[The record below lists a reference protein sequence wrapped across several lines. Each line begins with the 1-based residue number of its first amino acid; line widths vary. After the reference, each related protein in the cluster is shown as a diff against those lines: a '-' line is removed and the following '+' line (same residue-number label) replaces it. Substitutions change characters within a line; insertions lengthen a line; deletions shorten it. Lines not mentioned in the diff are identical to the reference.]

1 MYQDQEQANEQA
13 LANPQVGDYWHEMF
27 CPYFII
33 VNVEGDQYRVL
44 SCMGGPNSVTRKHE
58 IYAKKDLGAEGWC
71 FDYSKSM
78 LVDRA
83 WIEKAVKYD
92 SIDGFVADV
101 VQSAK
106 TETIVQEW
114 RTWKQKELRKQIQ
127 SLESEWETFTG
138 WRYLKEEIN
147 E

>member
-1 MYQDQEQANEQA
+1 MYEEQEQANEQA

-33 VNVEGDQYRVL
+33 VNIESDQYRVL
-44 SCMGGPNSVTRKHE
+44 SCMGGPYSFTRTDE
-58 IYAKKDLGAEGWC
+58 IYAKKDLGDQGWC

-83 WIEKAVKYD
+83 WIEKAVRYE

-101 VQSAK
+101 VQSEK

>member
-1 MYQDQEQANEQA
+1 MYKEQEQANEQA

-44 SCMGGPNSVTRKHE
+44 SCMGGPDSFNRKHE
-58 IYAKKDLGAEGWC
+58 IYAKKDLGDQGWC

-78 LVDRA
+78 LVDRV
-83 WIEKAVKYD
+83 WIEKAVRYE
-92 SIDGFVADV
+92 SIEGFVADV

-114 RTWKQKELRKQIQ
+114 RTWKQQELRKQIQ

-138 WRYLKEEIN
+138 WRYLKEDRVS
-147 E
+147 